1 MALAQ
6 TKAFLAHQVSLRSTG
21 SRARAN
27 LVFRLWEGGSEK
39 WSNWPQDTQLRD
51 WAGEAL

>member
-6 TKAFLAHQVSLRSTG
+6 TVAFLAHQVFLRSTR
-21 SRARAN
+21 SSARAN

-39 WSNWPQDTQLRD
+39 WSNWPQATQL
-51 WAGEAL
+51 G